1 MHLAL
6 ELPGKGLVRSREGRH
21 EQVASAST
29 RRRPQPECPITSQSS
44 AAGQSQSRRLQ
55 ARGKPDCSA
64 R

>member
-21 EQVASAST
+21 EQVAGAQLGADRNRRTRSLAIQ
-29 RRRPQPECPITSQSS
+29 RRRT
-44 AAGQSQSRRLQ
+44 GQSRRLQ